1 MKKLT
6 AILCAIMLLL
16 GASGI
21 LAEGKGVQAPVSVT
35 EKTVLWEHTMQ
46 ENDEN
51 GNDVEVT
58 VKVTIDPKSPI
69 TIQTFY
75 APDQAKDFYFAQ
87 ISREGEPS
95 SIILS
100 LASAE
105 MGAHANLN
113 NATEEELKAYGEQMS
128 MQFDEDKAQVTSFKS
143 EGGNTYL
150 VAQDGVQAIVSTI
163 YEDFKIDMYQ
173 ARSDFSPLTEEDRA
187 FAVEIFQSIW
197 TE

>member
-1 MKKLT
+1 MKKL
-6 AILCAIMLLL
+6 IVLLCAMMLLVS
-16 GASGI
+16 ASGI
-21 LAEGKGVQAPVSVT
+21 LAEGTGIQAPVTVS

-51 GNDVEVT
+51 GKDVEVT
-58 VKVTIDPKSPI
+58 VKVTLEPKSPV
-69 TIQTFY
+69 TLQTFFG
-75 APDQAKDFYFAQ
+75 PEQAKDYYFAE
-87 ISREGEPS
+87 ISRKGEPS

-100 LASAE
+100 LTSAE

-128 MQFDEDKAQVTSFKS
+128 MQFDENKAEVTTFKS
-143 EGGNTYL
+143 EGGNTYI

-187 FAVEIFQSIW
+187 FAIEIFQSIW